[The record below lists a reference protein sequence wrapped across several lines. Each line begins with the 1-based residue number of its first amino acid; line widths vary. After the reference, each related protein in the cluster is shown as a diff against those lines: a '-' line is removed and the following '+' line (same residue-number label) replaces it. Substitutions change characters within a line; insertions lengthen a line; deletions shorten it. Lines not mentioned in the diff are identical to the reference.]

1 MTTILLAAVLFG
13 PICTECW
20 QVDRPA
26 IEIVQSLAAKVP
38 AGAAAHFP
46 PEAVRLLEIIHVY
59 AAVEAWPAE
68 HYYRVTVRM
77 LQPPDVP
84 LARRLRRVE
93 KTLELLATGN
103 TTRIRSTLDIGWG
116 REGWLSE
123 RVLRNRVWPL
133 VRDWERRKI
142 EELNE
147 P

>member
-1 MTTILLAAVLFG
+1 MTTILLAAMLLG
-13 PICTECW
+13 PVCSECW

-38 AGAAAHFP
+38 SGPAAHFP

-68 HYYRVTVRM
+68 HFYRITVRM

-93 KTLELLATGN
+93 KTLEIWAVGDVTV
-103 TTRIRSTLDIGWG
+103 IRSTLDIGWG

-123 RVLRNRVWPL
+123 RVLERRIIPL
-133 VRDWERRKI
+133 VFEWERKK
-142 EELNE
+142 LSDLGAK
-147 P
+147 